1 MTRTLFDLTLE
12 LARCLGTLSEGV
24 ATGGDSDT
32 ILDSVERTESDDYW
46 NNGSVWITY
55 DAAGAGAAPQGEYG
69 YISDFANTG
78 GNISI
83 RTALTAAVAANDRY
97 AIATPR
103 YPLHLLIQK
112 VNETFGVIEKTDVS
126 TVTIAS
132 NQLEYSLPS
141 GLLELKEVWI
151 ATDSDVNGW
160 EKIYD
165 WYTQKSD
172 TGTADK
178 LVFARQHVDG
188 YAVKLVYTTYHQV
201 LRVATDKLD
210 DSIHEKKVVYNAAV
224 GCLLWR
230 KAKVGDSDSSVNEL
244 LNYYQAKAEQINQ
257 EFRQVLPKRS
267 AKTIHPVFDRP

>member
-12 LARCLGTLSEGV
+12 LARCLGTLSEGI
-24 ATGGDSDT
+24 ATGGSQST
-32 ILDSVERTESDDYW
+32 IADSVERTEADDYW
-46 NNGSVWITY
+46 NNGSAWITY
-55 DAAGAGAAPQGEYG
+55 DVGGAGAAPQGEYG

-78 GNISI
+78 GVITLRSN
-83 RTALTAAVAANDRY
+83 LTAGVASGDRY

-112 VNETFGVIEKTDVS
+112 TNESFGVIEKTDLS

-132 NQLEYSLPS
+132 SQLEYSLPS
-141 GLLELKEVWI
+141 DVLELKEVWI
-151 ATDSDVNGW
+151 QADADVNNW
-160 EKIYD
+160 QRVYD
-165 WYTQKSD
+165 WYVHKSD

-178 LVFARQHVDG
+178 LILARQHSAG
-188 YAVKLVYTTYHQV
+188 YLVKLVYTTYHQV

-210 DSIHEKKVVYNAAV
+210 DSIHEKKIVYSAAV

-230 KAKVGDSDSSVNEL
+230 KAKVGDSDSSVNDL

-257 EFRQVLPKRS
+257 EFRQVLPKKS
-267 AKTIHPVFDRP
+267 ARTIHPVFNRP